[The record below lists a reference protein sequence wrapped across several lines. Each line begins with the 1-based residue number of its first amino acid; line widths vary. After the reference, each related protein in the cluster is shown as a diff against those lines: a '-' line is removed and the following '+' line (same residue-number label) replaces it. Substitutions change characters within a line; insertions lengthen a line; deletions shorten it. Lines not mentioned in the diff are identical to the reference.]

1 MGKCRHQ
8 GHCFM
13 FPSVQ
18 RFLYFQQIEHLEKY
32 DTSEPHVE
40 VSVANDL
47 TTHTAKAERR
57 LREQLERDGADLSEL
72 ENLTEAER
80 KSMDSE
86 KRAAWRKARL
96 QSLENDAIQAQIVIE
111 KMSQLVATD
120 SADGKG

>member
-1 MGKCRHQ
+1 M
-8 GHCFM
+8 
-13 FPSVQ
+13 
-18 RFLYFQQIEHLEKY
+18 EKY
-32 DTSEPHVE
+32 DTSEPHLE
-40 VSVANDL
+40 VSVPKDL
-47 TTHTAKAERR
+47 APHTAKGDRR
-57 LREQLERDGADLSEL
+57 LREQQEREGVDLSEL

-120 SADGKG
+120 SSDGKGSYQG